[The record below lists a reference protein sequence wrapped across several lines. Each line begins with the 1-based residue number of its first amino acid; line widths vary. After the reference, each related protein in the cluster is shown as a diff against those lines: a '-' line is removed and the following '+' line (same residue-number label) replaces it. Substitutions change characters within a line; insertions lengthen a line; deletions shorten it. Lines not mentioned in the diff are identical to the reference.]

1 MRCFPLPLPH
11 GPNLNPSEMLSR
23 IGERTNLG
31 PFVTPEEAAARR
43 NLLIKPTDAD
53 WQLAHEKFTSLLDPS
68 SKMTI
73 NQLLKLTFT
82 SHEARMFVPSDRPDT
97 RSIQESNTERF
108 HKLRSGRFSAVD
120 DSLAT
125 KLTMMYFGL
134 PVEPMASPLDELAK
148 ETKQKPSEGPL
159 YNVTPPLHFLTAHN
173 HRNWGNDG
181 LRGQEA
187 PIHPV
192 PLPGDHGGST
202 RLRGGELSP
211 ERETGP
217 EGEPRPERAPLAK
230 VVDYVPEGEER
241 FKATDKWT
249 KLFGLKGYVP
259 FVPTKWKSFSDAVR
273 ALLSV
278 RASDDTKLQFSLVRY
293 DKKNRQ
299 VRYAIDDFL
308 PLTKDSPSMN
318 YLSHHWGTKDSHED
332 CCEYL
337 VKVGPESKAAT
348 DKVGEVWLDDVLNW
362 LPYPDQ
368 LKVDLL
374 QIVFPVFNKK
384 EDPSGAIYRCAWL
397 AFPKTK
403 KDKKFSVLDYG
414 ANQYNM
420 HLKTAIE
427 VLVGRPEGD
436 FHHALFRV
444 HDLNNP
450 EASRPNHF
458 VYGGMTQ
465 HTSIWERM
473 NPQTNP
479 HAVWILQRRRLKQDQ
494 IAVVVPHYYPPH
506 VPIIKKDDIDGALL
520 RIRQLMAS
528 AYTAHDLRKMD
539 RVKLSPG
546 KVILG
551 MEPSWTVLIWLKY
564 RNPKFQKIPEELDV
578 DSEAEGEG
586 PYVFSDDDNDDN
598 VDDDDKDNEYYDPN
612 ECATEYDYVSTDEDE
627 EEIEDRQCQEARIHP
642 TDFSLRGND
651 QSVPPDTRDD
661 GSRFPLPLLDE
672 ERGDARELLQE
683 FLKVEQKVILL
694 TPDWHTVRARYAPGW
709 VEDEVGSRT
718 TIGRPPFREAAP
730 NTTIVSDFEQIIN
743 RMCDRAKH
751 PRISYDNRVICLQSA
766 WPEDSS
772 HDNPM
777 VVVNGDALPSH
788 FRGIHTS
795 LTSSYIRVTFK
806 RPKAGNWKKSIS
818 SSNVW
823 GPRVITGKK
832 APFRAQRT
840 DKLTEDDLDCGCSE
854 RVRELPASDDEDD
867 DFLAEGRR
875 RGRQRSSSPPQAY
888 SEPPPEL
895 PERLHAEDEPRASSW
910 FRQPSAFDNHLGPRV
925 PTSAPP
931 KEHFLR
937 TSRNLPMVSKSVLTG
952 TDVDRL
958 AGTLW
963 NERGAYLGRQR
974 ICPYAYCDFKYKLN
988 DPAAIEKHLRERH
1001 RSSKCLWCDIPM
1013 FEHWNYEEKMKHL
1026 RTHHRPQLLH
1036 ALEDTGQTRGGTSA
1050 TFVPTEP
1057 PRLFPSDGRCRLYF
1071 VCGTNVRG
1079 LDDRE
1084 FVEHMHDWH
1093 QDYLD
1098 HGKSIE
1104 ELRRDWVDAGKPV
1117 DNRKGKGKQLEVST
1131 HSSPSRATPVG
1142 PSTHE
1147 EGTDEEEGTSSV
1159 QKVSRNVTIAQSTK
1173 QRVTQQKAP
1182 KRTREPSVQQ
1192 EDPSVEIISSGSS
1205 SLSSEES
1212 EEERPAKRSRVSREP
1227 AETLN
1232 PGSDRRASKSPR
1244 GRPAE
1249 KRGKRKTDSSAGG
1262 RYRRSPSPDWNDL
1275 LGPEDPN
1282 FEPGEDMY
1290 CSRCLRKAPRYHD
1303 QSPGRSVLGRSK
1315 EMEFHHAK
1323 DRSCRIRRG
1332 VGVPE
1337 ALPNRSG
1344 WVSAADLPSRITKM
1358 KDNFLKWYPAYVQTI
1373 YPTRVSDTNTTV
1385 WRSDP
1390 NNEINKLWWDIPW
1403 PPYDG
1408 QPPFPGDW
1416 KFPGYPE
1423 VDGTG
1428 RKRRREYRGI
1438 PLPYDPNYQYETDH
1452 DSDDDLPPDVD
1463 DTKEFQEESEN
1474 GGDGARGSSRTPTK
1488 KWAVVE
1494 SVDTEDSEATSAEPS
1509 PTMAKTK
1516 KAVAEKPAAK
1526 PVETGETSVKA
1537 TPKKTA
1543 KKVPAAESLQTEQP
1557 VLKGPKKTQPAKEA
1571 VVDSTE
1577 NDEREEE
1584 AAAEPAPKKTKKQAP
1599 VAKKKAL
1606 VPEPVEVEDTPSEA
1620 APKKKTAVTKKKAPA
1635 PKPVESEDTPSEAA
1649 PKTKTKKAPLKK
1661 APLKKPVTEP
1671 EDEAEEDAPAK
1682 PAPKTKKKTPAT
1694 QSIKTEEEEAAPAPK
1709 KPRQTKKKAPPKE
1722 ATSTSA
1728 DLEVDEGPVT
1738 PEPKQTKKR
1747 QRATETAT
1755 ATATA
1760 SEAEVS
1766 AGPSTKKVKSTG
1778 KAPRRGL
1785 KELPDSAKSSKPTS
1799 AVPTRASSR
1808 IRARQASVAASAQ
1821 SKK

>member
-1 MRCFPLPLPH
+1 MHCFPLPH
-11 GPNLNPSEMLSR
+11 GPNLDPSEMLSR

-53 WQLAHEKFTSLLDPS
+53 WQLAHERFASLLGPS
-68 SKMTI
+68 SEITI
-73 NQLLKLTFT
+73 KQLLKLTFT
-82 SHEARMFVPSDRPDT
+82 RHEARMFLPSDRPDI

-108 HKLRSGRFSAVD
+108 HKLRSGRFSTVD

-134 PVEPMASPLDELAK
+134 PVEPMVSPLDELAK
-148 ETKQKPSEGPL
+148 EMKQKPSEGPL
-159 YNVTPPLHFLTAHN
+159 YNVAPPLHFLTAHN

-187 PIHPV
+187 PIHPA
-192 PLPGDHGGST
+192 PLPKDHTGSM

-211 ERETGP
+211 ERETRP
-217 EGEPRPERAPLAK
+217 EREPRPERGPPAK

-273 ALLSV
+273 ALLSL
-278 RASDDTKLQFSLVRY
+278 RTSDDTTLQFSLVRY

-299 VRYAIDDFL
+299 DRYAIDDFL

-318 YLSHHWGTKDSHED
+318 YLIHHWGTKDNHED

-337 VKVGPESKAAT
+337 VKVGPESKAVT
-348 DKVGEVWLDDVLNW
+348 DKVGEVWLDDVPNW

-368 LKVDLL
+368 LKVDLV

-403 KDKKFSVLDYG
+403 KDKKFSILDYG

-444 HDLNNP
+444 HDLKNP

-473 NPQTNP
+473 NPLTNP
-479 HAVWILQRRRLKQDQ
+479 NAVWILQRRRLKQNQ
-494 IAVVVPHYYPPH
+494 IAVVVPHYYPPS
-506 VPIIKKDDIDGALL
+506 VPIIKKDDVDGALL

-528 AYTAHDLRKMD
+528 AFTAHDLRKMN

-551 MEPSWTVLIWLKY
+551 MVPSWTVLIWLKY
-564 RNPKFQKIPEELDV
+564 YNPKFQKIPEELDV
-578 DSEAEGEG
+578 DSVAEGEG
-586 PYVFSDDDNDDN
+586 PYIPSDDDDDDN
-598 VDDDDKDNEYYDPN
+598 VGDDDKDNEFYDPN
-612 ECATEYDYVSTDEDE
+612 EDATEYDYVSTEEDE
-627 EEIEDRQCQEARIHP
+627 EEIEDRQRQEARIHP
-642 TDFSLRGND
+642 MDISLRGND

-672 ERGDARELLQE
+672 ERGDARETLKELLR
-683 FLKVEQKVILL
+683 VEQKVILL

-718 TIGRPPFREAAP
+718 SIGRPPFREAAP
-730 NTTIVSDFEQIIN
+730 NTTIVPEFEQIIN

-766 WPEDSS
+766 WPEGSS

-777 VVVNGDALPSH
+777 VVVNGDALSSH
-788 FRGIHTS
+788 FRGIHSS

-806 RPKAGNWKKSIS
+806 RRKAGNWKKSIS

-823 GPRVITGKK
+823 GPRVIT
-832 APFRAQRT
+832 
-840 DKLTEDDLDCGCSE
+840 DCGCSE
-854 RVRELPASDDEDD
+854 RIRELPASGDEDD

-875 RGRQRSSSPPQAY
+875 RGRWRSPSPPQAY

-910 FRQPSAFDNHLGPRV
+910 LRQPSAFDNHLRPRV

-937 TSRNLPMVSKSVLTG
+937 TTRNLPMVSKSILTG

-958 AGTLW
+958 ADTLW
-963 NERGAYLGRQR
+963 NERGTYLGRRR
-974 ICPYAYCDFKYKLN
+974 ICPYPYCDFGYKLN

-1013 FEHWNYEEKMKHL
+1013 FEHWDYEEKMKHL
-1026 RTHHRPQLLH
+1026 RKHHRPQLLY
-1036 ALEDTGQTRGGTSA
+1036 ALGDTGQTRGETPT

-1071 VCGTNVRG
+1071 LCGTKVRG
-1079 LDDRE
+1079 LDDRQ

-1098 HGKSIE
+1098 HGKSVE
-1104 ELRRDWVDAGKPV
+1104 ELRRGWVDADEPV
-1117 DNRKGKGKQLEVST
+1117 DQRKGKEKQHEVSA

-1142 PSTHE
+1142 PSTQEEGNHE
-1147 EGTDEEEGTSSV
+1147 EEVTSSV
-1159 QKVSRNVTIAQSTK
+1159 QKKMSRNVTLTRTTK
-1173 QRVTQQKAP
+1173 QRVTQEKAP
-1182 KRTREPSVQQ
+1182 KRTREPSPEQ
-1192 EDPSVEIISSGSS
+1192 EDPFVDIISSGSS
-1205 SLSSEES
+1205 SLSSEDS
-1212 EEERPAKRSRVSREP
+1212 TEERPAKRSRASREP

-1244 GRPAE
+1244 GRPQHRQSTQVSPVAE
-1249 KRGKRKTDSSAGG
+1249 KRGKRKSDPSTGG
-1262 RYRRSPSPDWNDL
+1262 RYRRSPSPDWNEM

-1290 CSRCLRKAPRYHD
+1290 CSRCLRKAPKYHD

-1344 WVSAADLPSRITKM
+1344 WVSAADLPGRITKM

-1373 YPTRVSDTNTTV
+1373 YPTRVSDANTTV

-1428 RKRRREYRGI
+1428 RKRRREYRGN
-1438 PLPYDPNYQYETDH
+1438 PGPYDPNYQYESDH

-1488 KWAVVE
+1488 QRAVVE
-1494 SVDTEDSEATSAEPS
+1494 SAETEETEATSAEPS
-1509 PTMAKTK
+1509 PTKVKTK
-1516 KAVAEKPAAK
+1516 KAVTEKPAAK

-1537 TPKKTA
+1537 THKKTT
-1543 KKVPAAESLQTEQP
+1543 KKAPAVETEETAP
-1557 VLKGPKKTQPAKEA
+1557 KRPKKTQPAKEA
-1571 VVDSTE
+1571 VVESTE
-1577 NDEREEE
+1577 DDEQEEE

-1599 VAKKKAL
+1599 VAKKKTP
-1606 VPEPVEVEDTPSEA
+1606 VPEPVETEDIPSEIAPKTKTAATKKKAPAPKAVEEEDTPSEA
-1620 APKKKTAVTKKKAPA
+1620 APK
-1635 PKPVESEDTPSEAA
+1635 E
-1649 PKTKTKKAPLKK
+1649 KTKKAPLKK
-1661 APLKKPVTEP
+1661 APLKKGSLKKPVADP
-1671 EDEAEEDAPAK
+1671 EDEAEEDAPDK
-1682 PAPKTKKKTPAT
+1682 PAPKKTKKKIPAT
-1694 QSIKTEEEEAAPAPK
+1694 QSIKTEDEETGPAPK
-1709 KPRQTKKKAPPKE
+1709 KPRQTKKKAVPKE
-1722 ATSTSA
+1722 AASTSV
-1728 DLEVDEGPVT
+1728 DLEIDEGPVT

-1747 QRATETAT
+1747 QCAIETAT

-1760 SEAEVS
+1760 SEAEQS
-1766 AGPSTKKVKSTG
+1766 AGPSMKKVKSTG
-1778 KAPRRGL
+1778 KAPPRGL

-1799 AVPTRASSR
+1799 GVPTRASSR